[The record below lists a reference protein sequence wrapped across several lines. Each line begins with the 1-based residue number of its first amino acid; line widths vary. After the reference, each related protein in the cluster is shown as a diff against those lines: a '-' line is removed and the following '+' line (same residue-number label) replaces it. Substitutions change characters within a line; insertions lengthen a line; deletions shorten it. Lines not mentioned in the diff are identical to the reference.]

1 MNFVMLL
8 SSHEDM
14 VFELVLEEWAVLRK
28 EYSLV
33 GSDYSELCFD
43 LLTGCM
49 AMFFSTLLPLEQPV
63 HLFPICQ

>member
-14 VFELVLEEWAVLRK
+14 VFELVFEEWAVLMK
-28 EYSLV
+28 EYSFV
-33 GSDYSELCFD
+33 GSDYSELYFD

-49 AMFFSTLLPLEQPV
+49 AMFLSSRPP
-63 HLFPICQ
+63 